1 MSVKLGFVYRLVSV
15 TTGHFYIGA
24 TGTPYRRLK
33 QHLRDIA
40 RGKHNTLFRILTQD
54 HPQLRH
60 PGFWELQ
67 IIEKFQTLEEAGEYE
82 SYLLLGAVGQPLCL
96 NMRRSSPVE
105 GGLTSD
111 ARERTGKMNAVKLK
125 GIPKSA
131 AHKDAI
137 SQALKGRPP
146 NSAGKPLSPEGRKR
160 RSEALKAYWSRKR
173 AQEDLVKSTA
183 Q

>member
-15 TTGHFYIGA
+15 TTGHYYIGA

-33 QHLRDIA
+33 QHLRDIIKG
-40 RGKHNTLFRILTQD
+40 RHNTLFRILTQD
-54 HPQLRH
+54 HPHLRH
-60 PGFWELQ
+60 PGFWEMQ
-67 IIEKFQTLEEAGEYE
+67 ILEKFNSLEEAGQYE
-82 SYLLLGAVGQPLCL
+82 SYLLLGEVGQPLCL

-105 GGLTSD
+105 GGITQD

-125 GIPKSA
+125 GVPKSA
-131 AHKDAI
+131 DHKNAI

-146 NSAGKPLSPEGRKR
+146 NSAGKPLSPEARQR
-160 RSEALKAYWSRKR
+160 RSEALKAHWARKK
-173 AQEDLVKSTA
+173 AQQSS